1 MNASMQ
7 EEIKGLL
14 QNAKIAIVS
23 SVNESGYPNTKAML
37 ALMRDGITT
46 HYFSTNF
53 SAKRTGQFLNNSK
66 ACIYYC
72 NENEFKGLL
81 LVGEMQVLTDREH
94 KAMLWRDGF
103 EIYYPKGID
112 DDDYCVLKF
121 TASYGNYY
129 HGLKNDTF
137 SMEEASSWSI

>member
-1 MNASMQ
+1 MNTSMQ
-7 EEIKGLL
+7 EEIKLLL
-14 QNAKIAIVS
+14 QDAKTVIVS

-37 ALMRDGITT
+37 ALERDGLAI

-53 SAKRTGQFLNNSK
+53 SAKRTGQFQKNSK
-66 ACIYYC
+66 ACIYYM
-72 NENEFKGLL
+72 NEKEFKGLM
-81 LVGEMQVLTDREH
+81 LVGEMQVLTDRES
-94 KAMLWRDGF
+94 KARLWRNGF

-129 HGLKNDTF
+129 HGLKNSTF
-137 SMEEASSWSI
+137 TMEEASSWGI

>member
-23 SVNESGYPNTKAML
+23 SVNESGYPNAKAML

-46 HYFSTNF
+46 HYFSTNS
-53 SAKRTGQFLNNSK
+53 SAKRTRQFLNNSK

-72 NENEFKGLL
+72 NENEYKGLL
-81 LVGEMQVLTDREH
+81 LIGEMQVLTDREH

-112 DDDYCVLKF
+112 DDDYSVLKF
-121 TASYGNYY
+121 TASHGNYY
-129 HGLKNDTF
+129 HGLKNGTF
-137 SMEEASSWSI
+137 TMEEASSWSI